1 MEINLSIHKVRSI
14 AEKRGDA
21 CAIYLLSFILIKQK
35 FLIFKKGNARQKR
48 GSVAPN
54 DPTPPPPPRVRH
66 CRVM

>member
-48 GSVAPN
+48 AH
-54 DPTPPPPPRVRH
+54 PTIPPPPPPPRVRH